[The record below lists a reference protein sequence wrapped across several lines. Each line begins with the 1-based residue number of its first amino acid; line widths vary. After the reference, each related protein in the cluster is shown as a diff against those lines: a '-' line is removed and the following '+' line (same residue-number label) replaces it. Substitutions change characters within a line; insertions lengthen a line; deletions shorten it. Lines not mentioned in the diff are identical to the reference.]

1 MIDNQQKYLNYKEQ
15 FKRLNRAILNGY
27 NLEAMFIAYSI
38 IEDRT
43 KAILIHIN
51 KYESYLKKCKNK
63 PSLYTKITYI
73 QKTMENDKLLKRY
86 FSDDLLDKILKWK
99 NLRNDMV
106 HDLLNQK
113 TTSMDLVDLA
123 CTGRDLAKRLRNMTT
138 NHRNAL
144 ARKSSQK
151 FVGPILTHS

>member
-1 MIDNQQKYLNYKEQ
+1 MTKNELKYSNYNEQ
-15 FKRLNRAILNGY
+15 FKRLNRAISNGY
-27 NLEAMFIAYSI
+27 NLEAIFITYSI

-43 KAILIHIN
+43 KAILIHVE
-51 KYESYLKKCKNK
+51 KYESYLKKYKNK

-73 QKTMENDKLLKRY
+73 KKLTETDELLNKY
-86 FSDDLLDKILKWK
+86 FSDELFNEILKWK

-123 CTGRDLAKRLRNMTT
+123 CAGRDLAKQLRNKTT

-144 ARKSSQK
+144 ARKSRN
-151 FVGPILTHS
+151 

>member
-15 FKRLNRAILNGY
+15 FKRLNRAITNGF

-38 IEDRT
+38 MEDRT

-51 KYESYLKKCKNK
+51 KYESYLKKWKNK

-86 FSDDLLDKILKWK
+86 FSDDLLNKIIKWK

-106 HDLLNQK
+106 HDLLDQK
-113 TTSMDLVDLA
+113 ITSMDLADIA
-123 CTGRDLAKRLRNMTT
+123 RNGRDLAKQLRNKTT

-144 ARKSSQK
+144 ARQ
-151 FVGPILTHS
+151 LRN